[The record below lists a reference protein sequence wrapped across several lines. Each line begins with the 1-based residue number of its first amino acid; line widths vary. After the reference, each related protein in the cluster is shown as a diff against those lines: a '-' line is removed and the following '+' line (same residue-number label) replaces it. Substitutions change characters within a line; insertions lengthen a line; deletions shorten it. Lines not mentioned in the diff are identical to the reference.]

1 MLGQTGNAIPFAT
14 LTASPSLYYSTA
26 ANLPTGLP
34 LMLLLNR
41 ICKTQRRARIPRPLL
56 SVYVCFASGGDAREA
71 ACGYFYAIC
80 LT

>member
-26 ANLPTGLP
+26 PNLPTGLP
-34 LMLLLNR
+34 LLLLLNR
-41 ICKTQRRARIPRPLL
+41 ICKTQKMGKNSTSSPF
-56 SVYVCFASGGDAREA
+56 YVCFASGGDAREA

-80 LT
+80 LM